1 MTDELRVLLNEL
13 HNVAA
18 SDKGSFVTYLV
29 VKIFRDIAYYV
40 LIAIVSFALGRR
52 LIYAALQAYRESNRA

>member
-13 HNVAA
+13 GNVAA
-18 SDKGSFVTYLV
+18 SDKSSFVTYLV
-29 VKIFRDIAYYV
+29 VRIFRDIAYYA
-40 LIAIVSFALGRR
+40 LIAIVSFTLGRR